1 MWAMVWLPDLDLGT
15 AYRAFLK
22 ARYHLGLTK
31 IKEMPG
37 PTQSCTTWFAC
48 YLDFLQAIQKWKA
61 DSEELK
67 RLEPSFWLMKQIGK
81 NSTWRWT
88 REFWMEDI
96 SDTWSSNWWNDDHDG
111 GRAKNTWNL
120 GQHVFV
126 MQILHGFTFQE
137 IQILHPWAP
146 GLPRHSTALQLRL
159 QQISRACHSARNGEP
174 RQSGSWMYL
183 GMSGSIPPLVMAIL
197 QGKWWL
203 TIQWAFP

>member
-1 MWAMVWLPDLDLGT
+1 
-15 AYRAFLK
+15 
-22 ARYHLGLTK
+22 
-31 IKEMPG
+31 MPG